1 MKVLVKVLILKW
13 FTFLANYPIGR
24 FIEVILV
31 ENLFKRTTTISHNGC
46 ELTFCTPNY
55 IPRWRAETFSTKEP
69 ETLAWIDGFPSES
82 VFWDVGANVGLYSCY
97 AAKRSACK
105 TFAFEPSVFN
115 LELLARNIMLNNLTT
130 DITIVPLPLADKL
143 RISVL
148 NMTSTAW
155 GGAMST
161 FSQQYGHDG
170 ENIENPFMV
179 PMIGISMDDASKL
192 LGIAQPDYIKIDV
205 DGIEHLILEGGT
217 EVLAKTKSLLVEVN
231 DNFLDQANQVSKYL
245 TQAGFTLKEKTHADY
260 FDSSATAAKTT
271 YNQIWSKVIIK

>member
-1 MKVLVKVLILKW
+1 MAK
-13 FTFLANYPIGR
+13 YSIGR
-24 FIEVILV
+24 FIEITLV
-31 ENLFKRTTTISHNGC
+31 GNLFKRTTTINHNGY
-46 ELTFCTPNY
+46 ELRFCTPNY
-55 IPRWRAETFSTKEP
+55 IPQWRANSFSIKEP
-69 ETLAWIDGFPSES
+69 ETLKWIDSFQSAS

-115 LELLARNIMLNNLTT
+115 LELLARNIMLNNLTKE
-130 DITIVPLPLADKL
+130 ITIVPLPLADKL

-192 LGIAQPDYIKIDV
+192 LGISQPDYIKIDV

-217 EVLAKTKSLLVEVN
+217 EVLSKTKSLLVEIN

-245 TQAGFTLKEKTHADY
+245 TQAGFTLKEKSHADY
-260 FDSSATAAKTT
+260 FDTLDTAAKTT
-271 YNQIWSKVIIK
+271 YNQIWSRVTI